1 MSDPPAPT
9 ADDLT
14 VAVATCGRPAGL
26 ARCLQALNAGS
37 ARPHEVIVVDQA
49 PSGDA
54 QLALQSATALRTRYL
69 AQPRLGLSASRNL
82 ALASA
87 ATPLLAVT
95 DDDCVPD
102 AGWVAALVEAFARR
116 PNPAAV
122 TGPIVAL
129 GPQPPGM
136 HAVSLRT
143 SLVPRDHHGR
153 TLPWDVG
160 SGANFAAATTALRS
174 AGGWDERLGVGSPGR
189 AAEDVDLLLRLLIGG
204 ALVRYAPDAVV
215 AHEWQTLEQRLRSR
229 STYGFGVGALCG
241 LRLRSGDAYAVRML
255 AAYARLHAVK
265 LAGAARR
272 CDRALAGEHAR
283 ALVALVPGA
292 AYGLRAQ
299 PRPSGSWSSQA

>member
-9 ADDLT
+9 ANDLT

-26 ARCLQALNAGS
+26 ARCLDALSGGTIQPS
-37 ARPHEVIVVDQA
+37 QVIVVDQA
-49 PSGDA
+49 PTAEARGA
-54 QLALQSATALRTRYL
+54 VEGATGLRTRYL
-69 AQPRLGLSASRNL
+69 EQPRVGLSASRNL

-87 ATPLLAVT
+87 LTPLLAVT

-102 AGWVAALVEAFARR
+102 GGWVAALVTAFARR

-160 SGANFAAATTALRS
+160 SGANFAASTTILRS
-174 AGGWDERLGVGSPGR
+174 LGGWDERLGVGSPGR
-189 AAEDVDLLLRLLIGG
+189 AAEDIDLLLRLLTGG
-204 ALVRYAPDAVV
+204 ALVRYAPEAVV
-215 AHEWQTLEQRLRSR
+215 AHEWQTLDQRLRSR
-229 STYGFGVGALCG
+229 STYGFGLGALCG

-265 LAGAARR
+265 LARAARR
-272 CDRALAGEHAR
+272 RDRALAGEHVR
-283 ALVALVPGA
+283 ALAALVPGT
-292 AYGLRAQ
+292 AYGLRARPPTREQEAAQ
-299 PRPSGSWSSQA
+299 P